1 MVLAVSFNL
10 VRRNSMK
17 QGKIP
22 SSWITKR
29 EDSDDSDDLY
39 SESEDLR
46 NSEVASQWTR
56 VKAIHSMKTLAIQ
69 LFDLE
74 KDI

>member
-1 MVLAVSFNL
+1 
-10 VRRNSMK
+10 MK

-22 SSWITKR
+22 STWITKR
-29 EDSDDSDDLY
+29 EDSDEDDDLY

-46 NSEVASQWTR
+46 KSEIASQWTR
-56 VKAIHSMKTLAIQ
+56 VKSVVAMKALNVQ

>member
-1 MVLAVSFNL
+1 
-10 VRRNSMK
+10 MK

-22 SSWITKR
+22 STWVTKR
-29 EDSDDSDDLY
+29 DESDEDDDLY

-46 NSEVASQWTR
+46 KSEVNSQWTR
-56 VKAIHSMKTLAIQ
+56 VKSVVAMKALNVQ

>member
-1 MVLAVSFNL
+1 
-10 VRRNSMK
+10 MK
-17 QGKIP
+17 QGKKP
-22 SSWITKR
+22 STWVTKR
-29 EDSDDSDDLY
+29 EESDEDDDLY

-46 NSEVASQWTR
+46 KSEVNSQWTR
-56 VKAIHSMKTLAIQ
+56 VKSVVAMKALNVQ